1 MKAAP
6 KSRLKNVGT
15 MLSNVVV
22 LGVLLG
28 ALYLGHKTHWSF
40 GKTHGSGAAH
50 ASTATESG
58 QAGHHG
64 DSAEGTNALAA
75 TGLRPVQF
83 DSPEDVQKAGL
94 GFGRAEIREM
104 DEFVTANGIVTYDQ
118 DHVAQLS
125 ARAAGIVWRVEKKV
139 GDTVRKGDVLAILDS
154 VEVGRAKADFLQSMV
169 HYDLTVKNLARLK
182 SITASVP
189 ERMVREAEAGV
200 REDRVR
206 RFNAQQTLINLGLP
220 VDITACEQLSDE
232 ELAAHMHFL
241 GLPEAIASS
250 LGPKMTTAN
259 LIPLIAPFDG
269 VVISREIVIGEVV
282 DPTRPQFGIADVSR
296 MWIVLNVDREDA
308 SLVDID
314 QELEF
319 HANGMPGEVSSKLV
333 WISTEVDR
341 KTRTVQV
348 RAIVDNPL
356 LDDGP
361 NASQGQRLL
370 RANMFGTGK
379 VRIKY
384 RPKAVAVPG
393 DAVQTSGSR
402 KLVFVP
408 SEDGRSFEPRE
419 VRLGVSGDGY
429 TEILE
434 GLSAGD
440 EVITTGSYMLKSE
453 LFGMGD

>member
-1 MKAAP
+1 MNPAP
-6 KSRLKNVGT
+6 KSRLKSIGSAFTNVI
-15 MLSNVVV
+15 V
-22 LGVLLG
+22 LGGLLG
-28 ALYLGHKTHWSF
+28 ALYWGHKTHWSF
-40 GKTHGSGAAH
+40 GGHSGEVHAATAPH
-50 ASTATESG
+50 EGGASHNDADDGPNT
-58 QAGHHG
+58 
-64 DSAEGTNALAA
+64 LAA
-75 TGLRPVQF
+75 AGMRPVEF
-83 DSPEDVQKAGL
+83 DSVEDVQKAGL
-94 GFGRAEIREM
+94 AIGHAEIREM
-104 DEFVTANGIVTYDQ
+104 DEFITANGIVTYDQ

-139 GDTVRKGDVLAILDS
+139 GDTVQKGDVLAILDS
-154 VEVGRAKADFLQSMV
+154 VEVGRAKADFLQAMV

-189 ERMVREAEAGV
+189 ERAVREAEAQV

-206 RFNAQQTLINLGLP
+206 RFNTQQTLINLGLP
-220 VDITACEQLSDE
+220 VDITECEKLSDE

-241 GLPEAIASS
+241 GLPEAIAAT
-250 LGPKMTTAN
+250 LDPRKTTAN

-282 DPTRPQFGIADVSR
+282 DPTRPQFGIADVRR
-296 MWIVLNVDREDA
+296 MWLVLNIDREDA
-308 SLVDID
+308 QYIDID
-314 QELEF
+314 QDVAF
-319 HANGMPGEVSSKLV
+319 RANGMPGEVTSHLN

-348 RAIVDNPL
+348 RATVENPL
-356 LDDGP
+356 LSDGP

-393 DAVQTSGSR
+393 SAVQTTGTR

-408 SEDGRSFEPRE
+408 REDGRTFEPRE
-419 VRLGVSGDGY
+419 VTLGVSGDGY
-429 TEILE
+429 TEIVD

>member
-1 MKAAP
+1 MNPAP
-6 KSRLKNVGT
+6 KSRLKNVGA

-28 ALYLGHKTHWSF
+28 ALYWGHKTHWSF
-40 GKTHGSGAAH
+40 GKAHGVGEAH
-50 ASTATESG
+50 ASVGSNSG
-58 QAGHHG
+58 AHDSSH
-64 DSAEGTNALAA
+64 DSAGEVKTLDAA
-75 TGLRPVQF
+75 GLRPVEF
-83 DSPEDVQKAGL
+83 NSPEDVQKAGL
-94 GFGRAEIREM
+94 AVGRAEIREM

-169 HYDLTVKNLARLK
+169 HHDLMVKNLARLK
-182 SITASVP
+182 SITSSVP
-189 ERMVREAEAGV
+189 ERMVRESEASV
-200 REDRVR
+200 REARVK

-220 VDITACEQLSDE
+220 IDIAECEKLSDE
-232 ELAAHMHFL
+232 ELADHIHFL
-241 GLPEAIASS
+241 GLPDSIAET
-250 LGPKMTTAN
+250 LDRKTTTAN

-282 DPTRPQFGIADVSR
+282 DPTKTQFGIADVSR
-296 MWIVLNVDREDA
+296 MWLVLNIDREDA
-308 SLVDID
+308 PLVDID
-314 QELEF
+314 QDVVF
-319 HANGMPGEVSSKLV
+319 HANGMPGEVESRLV

-348 RAIVDNPL
+348 RAIVDNPR
-356 LDDGP
+356 LDDNP

-393 DAVQTSGSR
+393 SAVQTSGKR

-408 SEDGRSFEPRE
+408 KQDGRTFEPR
-419 VRLGVSGDGY
+419 VVKLGVTDEGY
-429 TEILE
+429 TEVVE

>member
-1 MKAAP
+1 MSPAP
-6 KSRLKNVGT
+6 KNRLKSVGSVV
-15 MLSNVVV
+15 SNIVV
-22 LGVLLG
+22 LGVLIG
-28 ALYLGHKTHWSF
+28 ALYWGHKTHWSF
-40 GKTHGSGAAH
+40 GGAHGADHAQAA
-50 ASTATESG
+50 A
-58 QAGHHG
+58 
-64 DSAEGTNALAA
+64 AA
-75 TGLRPVQF
+75 TGESVTPEAADAAGTAGHGTLRPVEF
-83 DSPEDVQKAGL
+83 DSTEDVEKAGL
-94 GFGRAEIREM
+94 AIERAEIREM
-104 DEFVTANGIVTYDQ
+104 DEFITANGIVTYDQ

-169 HYDLTVKNLARLK
+169 HYDLTVKNFARLK

-189 ERMVREAEAGV
+189 ERMIREAEASV
-200 REDRVR
+200 REDRVK

-220 VDITACEQLSDE
+220 IDIAECEKLSDE
-232 ELAAHMHFL
+232 ELADHIHFL
-241 GLPEAIASS
+241 GLPDSIAET
-250 LGPKMTTAN
+250 LDRKTTTAN

-282 DPTRPQFGIADVSR
+282 DPTKTQFGIADVSR
-296 MWIVLNVDREDA
+296 MWLVLNVDREDA

-314 QELEF
+314 QDVEF
-319 HANGMPGEVSSKLV
+319 HANGMPSDVTSRLV

-361 NASQGQRLL
+361 NASQGQRML

-393 DAVQTSGSR
+393 SAVQTSGKR

-408 SEDGRSFEPRE
+408 RQDGKSFEPRE
-419 VRLGVSGDGY
+419 VKLGVSDEGF
-429 TEILE
+429 TEVLE